1 MKANS
6 TMGSYIKNFAIG
18 PKLFW
23 TGPKM
28 GQKVQIFT
36 QIKKKNDKQDPEIL
50 LCSQN
55 NTEV

>member
-23 TGPKM
+23 NGSKSTN
-28 GQKVQIFT
+28 IYSNL
-36 QIKKKNDKQDPEIL
+36 KKDDKQDPEIL

>member
-1 MKANS
+1 MKADS

-36 QIKKKNDKQDPEIL
+36 QFLKKDDKQDPEIL
-50 LCSQN
+50 LCSSSEQY
-55 NTEV
+55 

>member
-36 QIKKKNDKQDPEIL
+36 QI
-50 LCSQN
+50 
-55 NTEV
+55 